1 MSFCCK
7 QCKQYKA
14 VPHSP
19 PQTHHAISLG
29 KQSTFQQR
37 DSVNQHCSL
46 CFSRRD
52 MPSLSI
58 FRFLFPPVTY
68 SVFQNPIFLTYAV
81 LTGARKEQ
89 FKSLL
94 LTKFKNLKYF
104 QDTGHGTFKYLQYRL
119 PKERSHGTAQP
130 MPLVLLT
137 RGDRAAALASRVNSK
152 PTGPAG
158 STDFYF
164 VGNFHTHKTEGFFL
178 CVRVEYTKKIFCP
191 MGSDSL
197 ILKGSKQEFWSKWA
211 GKKWYCS
218 GELCPATTE

>member
-197 ILKGSKQEFWSKWA
+197 ILKGSKQEF
-211 GKKWYCS
+211 
-218 GELCPATTE
+218 